1 MSFENLPR
9 RLQRWKVIIVRGAK
23 SYESWDEMVTS
34 RASRNKSDTTTR
46 NTASRLST

>member
-23 SYESWDEMVTS
+23 SYESWDDMVTC
-34 RASRNKSDTTTR
+34 RTSRNESDTATR
-46 NTASRLST
+46 NTAPR